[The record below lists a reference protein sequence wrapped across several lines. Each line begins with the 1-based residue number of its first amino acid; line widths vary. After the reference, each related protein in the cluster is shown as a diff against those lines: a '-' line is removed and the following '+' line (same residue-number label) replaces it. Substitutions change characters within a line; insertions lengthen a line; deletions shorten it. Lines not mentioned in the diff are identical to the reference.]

1 MRLAVRLLAL
11 GFVGTLT
18 LAATACSSGSTTVS
32 GLDGGEATGETS
44 RATGQTAGTGPTAPT
59 GTTGA
64 TGLAGPVSLDIP
76 VAQNITGAALYSCD
90 GVEGTWHYD
99 PGELPFEGIEFT
111 IEAAPFEMTGGEGTL
126 VIQGTIVITGAGEA
140 GFVDTVDLTIQ
151 GTEGA
156 PTMASK
162 GVDVEATGLIE
173 GVPIDVA
180 QFFPENAEFPIVP
193 GAAQC

>member
-99 PGELPFEGIEFT
+99 PGELPFGGIEFT
-111 IEAAPFEMTGGEGTL
+111 IEAAPFEVTGGEGTL
-126 VIQGTIVITGAGEA
+126 V
-140 GFVDTVDLTIQ
+140 IQ